1 MLVDPENPRDGHE
14 RANPVATVI
23 ALEADNTGHLAMD
36 ARLNCDLCD
45 DDGYRG
51 MHVCDHKRR
60 ENVGRVQREHIRK
73 MLAKGGKK

>member
-1 MLVDPENPRDGHE
+1 MLIDPENPRQGHE

-23 ALEADNTGHLAMD
+23 ALDADNTGHLAMD

-60 ENVGRVQREHIRK
+60 EHVGQAQRAHIRK
-73 MLAKGGKK
+73 MLAKGKK